1 MLPVEDERAYA
12 RNDGMKSGTSF
23 STAAR
28 EGISLPS
35 RNNSPKRFQVL
46 VEYGPGEYVTAAVS
60 DSAEDAVEDFM
71 LQAPGCEHGD
81 ILLCDSD
88 ELRVVASVKW
98 KTAETERGPSVPQRG
113 NLFKDWHLGLIA
125 LAVQRRHSL
134 NAWVDLIG

>member
-1 MLPVEDERAYA
+1 MRPVEDERRHA
-12 RNDGMKSGTSF
+12 RNDGMKSGASS

-81 ILLCDSD
+81 ILLCDRD
-88 ELRVVASVKW
+88 EGRVVASVKW
-98 KTAETERGPSVPQRG
+98 KTAETELGLSLPQRG

-125 LAVQRRHSL
+125 LAVQRRRSL
-134 NAWVDLIG
+134 NASVDLTG

>member
-1 MLPVEDERAYA
+1 MRPVEDERAYA
-12 RNDGMKSGTSF
+12 RNDGMKSGAS
-23 STAAR
+23 SSSAVR

-81 ILLCDSD
+81 ILLCDRD
-88 ELRVVASVKW
+88 EGRVVASVKW
-98 KTAETERGPSVPQRG
+98 KTAETELGLSVPHRG

-125 LAVQRRHSL
+125 LTVQRRRSL
-134 NAWVDLIG
+134 NAWIDLTG